1 MVAGAMKLGLYG
13 GSFDPIHHGHLLLAR
28 QALEELGLE
37 RILFVPAAHSPHKLS
52 HTPTAGDIRREM
64 VSAAIEGEPGFA
76 LEDCELRRGGPSYA
90 IDTVSE
96 LRARWPEA
104 EFHYLIGQDNVAK
117 LSTWHR
123 FEDLARE
130 VRFVVFGRGPDG
142 PAKGFATV
150 DRRVD
155 ISATNIRERV
165 ACGRSIRYLVPEAV
179 RQIIGRHHLYKE
191 HSHHL

>member
-1 MVAGAMKLGLYG
+1 MKLGLYG

-28 QALEELGLE
+28 QALEELALDQ
-37 RILFVPAAHSPHKLS
+37 ILFLPAAHSPHKLAR
-52 HTPTAGDIRREM
+52 TPTPGKIRREM
-64 VSAAIEGEPGFA
+64 VAAAIDGEPGFA
-76 LEDCELRRGGPSYA
+76 LEDCDLKRSGPSYA
-90 IDTVSE
+90 IDTVTE
-96 LRARWPEA
+96 LRARWPDA

-130 VRFVVFGRGPDG
+130 VRFVVFGRGSEA
-142 PAKGFATV
+142 PAAGFASIA
-150 DRRVD
+150 RRVD
-155 ISATNIRERV
+155 ISATDVRARV

-179 RQIIGRHHLYKE
+179 CQLIAHHHLYKE